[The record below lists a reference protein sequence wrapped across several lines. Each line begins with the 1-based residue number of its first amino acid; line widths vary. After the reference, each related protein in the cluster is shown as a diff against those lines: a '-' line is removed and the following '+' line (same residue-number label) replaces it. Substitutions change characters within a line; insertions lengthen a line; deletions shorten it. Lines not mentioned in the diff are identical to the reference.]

1 MGVVDRMRR
10 GNGEGSIIKL
20 SGKMR
25 KPYAVR
31 VTVGWTPEGK
41 QKYKYVGYYE
51 KISEAKAALRAYLV
65 KPFDLFTKDVTVL
78 DLFEE
83 WRKSTKLSEITIK
96 GYVSAFRQSESLHKR
111 KIRDIKIIDLENAM
125 NDLKPSMQTAFK
137 NIMQHIYKQAIK
149 NDIIERNLADF
160 IIPAQKSKGDRKPF
174 TLEQIEQIKGF
185 KHRHNDIT
193 IILLYTGL
201 RITELLEIEKEN
213 VHLNGRYMIGGKK
226 TKAGLNRVIPIHDDI
241 FEIVKTH
248 FNNSKVF
255 LIENNGNPVNYYTFM
270 HTYWERLKEYL
281 GTDQTPHC
289 ARHTFIT
296 FADKHNLNQ
305 ISVKKIVGHA
315 TGDITGDVYTH
326 KNIQLLVDEINK
338 LKFA

>member
-1 MGVVDRMRR
+1 MRR

-20 SGKMR
+20 SGKRR

-51 KISEAKAALRAYLV
+51 KIGEAKAALRAYLV
-65 KPFDLFTKDVTVL
+65 KPFNLYTKDVTVL

-83 WRKSTKLSEITIK
+83 WRKATKLSEITIK
-96 GYVSAFRQSESLHKR
+96 GYVSAFRQSEVLHKR
-111 KIRDIKIIDLENAM
+111 KIRDLTIIDLENAM
-125 NDLKPSMQTAFK
+125 NELKPSMQSAFK
-137 NIMQHIYKQAIK
+137 NIMQHVYKQAIK
-149 NDIIERNLADF
+149 GDILERNLADY
-160 IIPAQKSKGDRKPF
+160 IIPAQKQKGNRQPF
-174 TLEQIEQIKGF
+174 TLEQIEKIKGF
-185 KHRHNDIT
+185 NHKYNDIT

-201 RITELLEIEKEN
+201 RITELLEIKKEN
-213 VHLNGRYMIGGKK
+213 VHIDKRYMIGGKK
-226 TKAGLNRVIPIHDDI
+226 TKAGLNRVIPIHDNI
-241 FEIVKTH
+241 FELVKMY
-248 FNNSKVF
+248 FNNSNKY
-255 LIENNGNPVNYYTFM
+255 LIEINGNPVNYYTFM
-270 HTYWERLKEYL
+270 HTYWNRLKEHL
-281 GTDQTPHC
+281 GSNHTPHC

-296 FADKHNLNQ
+296 YADKYNLNQ

-326 KNIQLLVDEINK
+326 KNIQLLVDEVNK